1 MPSAHPRPKR
11 RVSPVSKGNSGA
23 VAYDE
28 LKRRI
33 VMLQLQPG
41 ADLDEANL
49 GKELGI
55 SRTPLR
61 EALVRLASEGL
72 VTVHPNRGARVA
84 SLELTQLQE
93 HLEAFDLAQRAATKL
108 AAIRRSDADLE
119 IIARHVQAFE
129 QATREQDAER
139 MVETNW
145 DLHHAIGAA
154 CGNRVIQ
161 KFYASQ
167 LTESLRVARLAMAY
181 EAYGSVEAH
190 DRHVSEILREHRE
203 LLEAIAQHD
212 AARAERLAGS
222 HSGLARKRVTE
233 YISLNR
239 AGDIHVALSAGQ
251 AVQGLPSIP

>member
-1 MPSAHPRPKR
+1 MPNPSPRAR
-11 RVSPVSKGNSGA
+11 RRASPVSKGNSGA

-28 LKRRI
+28 LRRRI

-49 GKELGI
+49 GNELGI

-93 HLEAFDLAQRAATKL
+93 HLEAFDLVQRAATKL
-108 AAIRRSDADLE
+108 AALRRTDEDLE
-119 IIARHVQAFE
+119 IIEKHVEAFE
-129 QATREQDAER
+129 QATRDEDTER
-139 MVETNW
+139 MVESNW
-145 DLHHAIGAA
+145 ELHQAIGAA

-161 KFYASQ
+161 KFYSSQ
-167 LTESLRVARLAMAY
+167 LTESLRVARLAMSY

-203 LLEAIAQHD
+203 LLDALERRDAQT
-212 AARAERLAGS
+212 AERLAGS
-222 HSGLARKRVTE
+222 HSNLARKRVTE

-239 AGDIHVALSAGQ
+239 AQDIHVAVPGGQ
-251 AVQGLPSIP
+251 AG

>member
-1 MPSAHPRPKR
+1 MPSPSPRAKR
-11 RVSPVSKGNSGA
+11 RTSPVSKGNSGA

-93 HLEAFDLAQRAATKL
+93 HLEAFDLVQRAATKL
-108 AAIRRSDADLE
+108 AALRRSEDDLE
-119 IIARHVQAFE
+119 IIEKHIAAFE
-129 QATREQDAER
+129 QATRVEDAER

-145 DLHHAIGAA
+145 ELHQAIGAA
-154 CGNRVIQ
+154 CGNRIIQ
-161 KFYASQ
+161 KFYISQ
-167 LTESLRVARLAMAY
+167 LTESLRVARLAMSY

-190 DRHVSEILREHRE
+190 DRHVNEILREHRE
-203 LLEAIAQHD
+203 LLDALERRDAQ
-212 AARAERLAGS
+212 AAERLAGS
-222 HSGLARKRVTE
+222 HSNLARKRVTE

-239 AGDIHVALSAGQ
+239 ATDIHVAVPVGQ
-251 AVQGLPSIP
+251 PG